1 VILDLKQADGMDV
14 LRRLAESCD
23 VFVQASRPSAA
34 ERLGID
40 YASVKAWRED
50 IIHMSVSAYGQ
61 QGPMRDQPGY
71 DPLMQAYAGII
82 SVTGE
87 PGGAPTRVGGS
98 VVDFGTGMWAA
109 IAILAALR
117 TRDATGKGSAV
128 EASLMDTSLAWVSYH
143 MMGYLATGSVPGPMG
158 SSLGSIAPYRAF
170 RTTDGYVMI
179 AAGNDAIFGRLCTA
193 LGIED
198 VARDDRFTT
207 NPERVA
213 NRDTLDPKIEERTA
227 RLSTEELLELTRD
240 HAVPASAIR
249 SIAEVVADEQVEAA
263 GMLPVSEHPEV
274 PGYRDVSLPLRIDG
288 ERPRGAGAP
297 PASGAHTVDVLEEL
311 GFSSVEVAR
320 LLETGAAV
328 APGEGLS
335 PEPERP

>member
-1 VILDLKQADGMDV
+1 MDV

-34 ERLGID
+34 KRFGID
-40 YASVKAWRED
+40 YVSVKGWRED
-50 IIHMSVSAYGQ
+50 VIHMSISAYGQ
-61 QGPMRDQPGY
+61 DGPMRDQPGY

-109 IAILAALR
+109 IAILGALR
-117 TRDATGKGSAV
+117 TRDATGRGAAV

-158 SSLGSIAPYRAF
+158 SSLGPIAPYRAF
-170 RTTDGYVMI
+170 RTTDGHVMI
-179 AAGNDAIFGRLCTA
+179 AAGNDAIFGRLCSA
-193 LGIED
+193 LGIDD
-198 VARDDRFTT
+198 VARDDRFAT

-213 NRDTLDPKIEERTA
+213 NREVLDPKIEERTA
-227 RLSTEELLELTRD
+227 RLSTEELLEPTRD

-263 GMLPVSEHPEV
+263 GMLSASEHPEV
-274 PGYRDVSLPLRIDG
+274 PEYRDVSLPLRIDG
-288 ERPRGAGAP
+288 ARPRGLEAP
-297 PASGAHTVDVLEEL
+297 PAPGAHTVEILEEL
-311 GFSSVEVAR
+311 GFTSAEVAG
-320 LLETGAAV
+320 LLDSRAAV
-328 APGEGLS
+328 GVG
-335 PEPERP
+335 PERARP